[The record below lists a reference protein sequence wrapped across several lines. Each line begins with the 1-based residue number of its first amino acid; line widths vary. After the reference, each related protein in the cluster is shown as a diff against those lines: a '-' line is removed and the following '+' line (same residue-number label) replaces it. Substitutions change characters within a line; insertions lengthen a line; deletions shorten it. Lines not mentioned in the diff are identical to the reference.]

1 MRFRTS
7 LIPVVAVALAVGFLA
22 GCNLKDKLTSG
33 RVVVA
38 EVNDHKVTAADWTE
52 HMDLYRVVSPG
63 VVDPSDPDHV
73 KEVLES
79 LVDQNVVLAA
89 ARKENYKSAELD
101 KELTKNLPEAEE
113 QLKQLR
119 VKLQKDLEAVTRLQ
133 STFKDDYTRML
144 TAQAYAKE
152 KVASV
157 VVTEKDIRDRYD
169 EYAKEAKAQGVKPMD
184 YAKVKEQ
191 IKVRAMADKLLAQL
205 RADAKVVRHEDN
217 IQKYLGKLSPS
228 QEALQGKGR

>member
-1 MRFRTS
+1 M
-7 LIPVVAVALAVGFLA
+7 IPVVAVALAVGFLA

-38 EVNDHKVTAADWTE
+38 EVNDHKVTAADWTK

-133 STFKDDYTRML
+133 ASFKEDYTRML

-169 EYAKEAKAQGVKPMD
+169 EYAKEAKAQNVKPMD